1 MVATQNRVI
10 TKIEANPLLLRRN
23 TETQRMKVAAY
34 CRVSTDNDE
43 QLNSYEAQ
51 IKYYTEAISKN
62 PKWIFSGIYAD
73 EGITGTQVNKRKNFL
88 RLMHDCEKGK
98 VDYILTKSISR
109 FARNTVD
116 SLSWVRKLRAM
127 GIGVYF
133 EEQAIDS
140 LKAEN
145 EMLIGLF
152 SVIAQSESE
161 NISGNVKWGIRHSMQ
176 EGKFATNFECFGYIR
191 GEDGVP
197 KINEEQAKT
206 VKLIYNSYLDGN
218 SVIQIKR
225 ILEEKKIK
233 TYYGNDV
240 WGREAIRNIL
250 SNEKYVGDLMLQKTF
265 SADCISKKVKKNRGE
280 LAKYLISN
288 NHPAIIDRDTYN
300 MVQLEIARRGSKSK
314 KSQKSIT
321 EQGKYSGKYVLSEI
335 LVCGNCGCHYR
346 RTSKPKN
353 GKRQFVWRCI
363 NRIENGEN
371 VCSAPGVEETK
382 LHNAICRCLNRM
394 FSDKDEAMELLKSNL
409 SYVIAGDGNSL
420 NAYAIENEI
429 KLLTEKADENVEMA
443 YKTTGDK
450 ERFLSATKQIYE
462 KIAVLREQLDLA
474 KKQMN
479 NQNNIA
485 NEVERLFS
493 IFKSES
499 LNFEEF
505 DEITIRRL
513 VECVRVAPDRSIT
526 VILKGGMQVTDSS
539 FYND

>member
-1 MVATQNRVI
+1 MVATQNRMV

-161 NISGNVKWGIRHSMQ
+161 NISGNVKWGIRHRMQ

-191 GEDGVP
+191 GENGTP
-197 KINEEQAKT
+197 KINDEQAPT
-206 VKLIYNSYLDGN
+206 VRLIYNSFLDGN
-218 SVIQIKR
+218 SVNQIKQM
-225 ILEEKKIK
+225 LEEKQIK
-233 TYYGNDV
+233 TFRGKSRWENAV
-240 WGREAIRNIL
+240 IRDML
-250 SNEKYVGDLMLQKTF
+250 TNEKYVGDLMLQKTF
-265 SADCISKKVKKNRGE
+265 SVDCISKKKKKNRGE

-300 MVQLEIARRGSKSK
+300 AVQVEIARRSSKSK
-314 KSQKSIT
+314 KSSKAIT
-321 EQGKYSGKYVLSEI
+321 ELGKYSGKYVLSEI
-335 LVCGNCGCHYR
+335 LICEKCGSHYR
-346 RTSKPKN
+346 RTSKSKN
-353 GKRQFVWRCI
+353 GKRQIIWRCL
-363 NRIENGEN
+363 NRIENGEESCN
-371 VCSAPGVEETK
+371 APGLEESK
-382 LHNAICRCLNRM
+382 LHAAICRCLNKM
-394 FSDKDEAMELLKSNL
+394 FTDKDGAMELLKSNL
-409 SYVIAGDGNSL
+409 SYVEAGDGNSL

-429 KLLTEKADENVEMA
+429 RVLTEKADENISMA

-450 ERFLSATKQIYE
+450 ERFLSLTKSIYK
-462 KIAVLREQLDLA
+462 KIAVLREQLEIV
-474 KKQMN
+474 KQQLN
-479 NQNNIA
+479 EQETIKT
-485 NEVERLFS
+485 EVERLFS
-493 IFKSES
+493 VFQNEDLK
-499 LNFEEF
+499 FDEF

-513 VECVRVAPDRSIT
+513 VECIRVSEDRNIT
-526 VILKGGMQVTDSS
+526 VILKGGMQAKDTS
-539 FYND
+539 FYG

>member
-1 MVATQNRVI
+1 MVATQNRIV

-127 GIGVYF
+127 GVGVYF

-197 KINEEQAKT
+197 KINEEQAEI
-206 VKLIYNSYLDGN
+206 VRLIYRRYLDGN
-218 SVIQIKR
+218 S
-225 ILEEKKIK
+225 LEQLQDYLKNNNIK
-233 TYYGNDV
+233 THRGKDV
-240 WGREAIRNIL
+240 WCKEVIRSL
-250 SNEKYVGDLMLQKTF
+250 LTNEKYVGDLMLQKTF
-265 SADCISKKVKKNRGE
+265 SVDCISKKTKKNRGE

-300 MVQLEIARRGSKSK
+300 AVQLEMARRSSKSK
-314 KSQKSIT
+314 KSRKTIT

-335 LVCGNCGCHYR
+335 LICENCGSHYR
-346 RTSKPKN
+346 RTYKNKN
-353 GKRQFVWRCI
+353 GKKRYVWRCI
-363 NRIENGEN
+363 NRIENGEQI
-371 VCSAPGVEETK
+371 CDAPGLNEDK
-382 LHNAICRCLNRM
+382 LHEAICRCLNEL
-394 FSDKDEAMELLKSNL
+394 FTDKADAMELLKSNL
-409 SYVIAGDGNSL
+409 SYVIAGDNNSL

-429 KLLTEKADENVEMA
+429 KMLMEKADENVEMA

-450 ERFLSATKQIYE
+450 ERFLSATKMIYK

-474 KKQMN
+474 KQQMEEKCN
-479 NQNNIA
+479 LKNKVD
-485 NEVERLFS
+485 ELFS
-493 IFKSES
+493 VFQNEN
-499 LNFEEF
+499 LVFDEF
-505 DEITIRRL
+505 DEITVRRL
-513 VECVRVAPDRSIT
+513 VECIRVSKDRTIT
-526 VILKGGMQVTDSS
+526 LILKGGMQTSKNI
-539 FYND
+539 F